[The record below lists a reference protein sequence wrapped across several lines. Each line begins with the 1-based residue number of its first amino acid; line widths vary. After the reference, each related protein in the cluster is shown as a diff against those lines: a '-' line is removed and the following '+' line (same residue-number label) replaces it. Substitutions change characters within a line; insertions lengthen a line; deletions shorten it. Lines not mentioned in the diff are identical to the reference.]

1 MKITRQFLIDNDAC
15 EDGVDAFTETFGGE
29 ADLKDVAAYGLRE
42 GGDMLGYVMWLLPR
56 CMNKE
61 QCVRYAVFAAESVL
75 PVYEREY
82 PEDKLPRAAIDAA
95 KAWLAEPCGRT
106 ARAARAE
113 AAAAAAAEAAAAAA
127 AREAWAAE
135 AAWAAAEAAEA
146 AEAAWADK
154 DLKPALVDFALEL
167 LEGK

>member
-42 GGDMLGYVMWLLPR
+42 GGEMLGYVMWLLPR

-75 PVYEREY
+75 PVFEREY
-82 PEDKLPRAAIDAA
+82 PDDKRPRTVIDAA
-95 KAWLAEPCGRT
+95 KAWVAEPGERT
-106 ARAARAE
+106 AKAAAE
-113 AAAAAAAEAAAAAA
+113 AAVAAAEAAA
-127 AREAWAAE
+127 WVAE
-135 AAWAAAEAAEA
+135 AGVNP
-146 AEAAWADK
+146 K
-154 DLKPALVDFALEL
+154 LVAFALEL